1 MKIFDY
7 EIKNKSLALIGI
19 LVFITILFIPED
31 YGSITRIFCGILGFI
46 FIGIST
52 GNRKFISEVKALFI
66 IVIIALKR
74 SIGEKFLK
82 MGRLLNYQEKKMMF
96 SVLQNLRIK
105 YVLWE
110 NWMLKFI
117 R

>member
-1 MKIFDY
+1 M
-7 EIKNKSLALIGI
+7 NKFETELKAGNFVTSECSYCEKL
-19 LVFITILFIPED
+19 
-31 YGSITRIFCGILGFI
+31 YGLQ
-46 FIGIST
+46 
-52 GNRKFISEVKALFI
+52 AI

-82 MGRLLNYQEKKMMF
+82 TGQLLNYLEKKMMF

-117 R
+117 W

>member
-1 MKIFDY
+1 M
-7 EIKNKSLALIGI
+7 NKFETELKAGNFVTSECSYCKEL
-19 LVFITILFIPED
+19 
-31 YGSITRIFCGILGFI
+31 YGLQ
-46 FIGIST
+46 
-52 GNRKFISEVKALFI
+52 VI

-82 MGRLLNYQEKKMMF
+82 TGQLLNYQEKKMMF

-117 R
+117 WQNLVKLLN

>member
-1 MKIFDY
+1 M
-7 EIKNKSLALIGI
+7 NKFETELKAGNFVTSECSHCEL
-19 LVFITILFIPED
+19 
-31 YGSITRIFCGILGFI
+31 YGLQ
-46 FIGIST
+46 
-52 GNRKFISEVKALFI
+52 VI

-82 MGRLLNYQEKKMMF
+82 TGQLLNYQEKKMMF

-117 R
+117 WQNLVRLLN